1 VYLTS
6 CVHACSY
13 TNYTTAGIRGVGL
26 AYGYQ
31 LLFSP
36 EQGLLT
42 FALYQSG
49 DVAAAYAVAAA
60 VVQRYCAEG
69 AVLDEVALEAA
80 RSSVMFAHI
89 EQVLTSCITAT
100 ISHWLHCSVV
110 FANFM

>member
-1 VYLTS
+1 
-6 CVHACSY
+6 
-13 TNYTTAGIRGVGL
+13 VGL

-60 VVQRYCAEG
+60 VVQRYCAE
-69 AVLDEVALEAA
+69 AAELDEVALEAA

-89 EQVLTSCITAT
+89 EQVLVCYCCRYYYYCSIACT
-100 ISHWLHCSVV
+100 HMLLVHCAERD
-110 FANFM
+110 FD